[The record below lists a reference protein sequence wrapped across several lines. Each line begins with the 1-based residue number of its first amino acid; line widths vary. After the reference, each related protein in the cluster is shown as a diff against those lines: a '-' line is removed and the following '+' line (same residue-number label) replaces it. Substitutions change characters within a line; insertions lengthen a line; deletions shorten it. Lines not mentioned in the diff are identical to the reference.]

1 MHLNYVLFLRSA
13 FAYLGTRFI
22 TFDIDDDD
30 DDGDDDDDT
39 DDDDDDND
47 DDDDD
52 DDCYYCNYICAQQIP
67 IHGFSCNLPPK
78 GSPANFFPCP

>member
-1 MHLNYVLFLRSA
+1 M
-13 FAYLGTRFI
+13 GTRFI

-39 DDDDDDND
+39 DDDDDDN